1 MSKFSTPR
9 RVDED
14 SHSSPG
20 LEPQFIRAAV
30 QFPTALVYIIIIS
43 DGLSTYTHGIDIQL
57 SIRIAAAHNMCTD
70 RHRVCCVYIYVDVF
84 ICDSG
89 HMQLASREKKRKVP
103 YSSQHNCDMLCPTA
117 PLLFQTPLF
126 PYVRCV

>member
-70 RHRVCCVYIYVDVF
+70 RHSVLCVY
-84 ICDSG
+84 
-89 HMQLASREKKRKVP
+89 
-103 YSSQHNCDMLCPTA
+103 LC
-117 PLLFQTPLF
+117 
-126 PYVRCV
+126 RCVYM

>member
-70 RHRVCCVYIYVDVF
+70 RQSVLCVY
-84 ICDSG
+84 
-89 HMQLASREKKRKVP
+89 
-103 YSSQHNCDMLCPTA
+103 LC
-117 PLLFQTPLF
+117 
-126 PYVRCV
+126 RCVYM